1 MNQIISDFEM
11 IVNNLSIS
19 NNIND
24 SKNNMLKLFKLI
36 DLDFFT
42 ENPEIIFKLHRILA
56 KRPELLDISIRFTV
70 QVNLFSGSIINFGHQ
85 HHLNILKTRPIGC
98 FALTEKYA
106 GVFSGMIVNT
116 SFKYQSNTFIFN
128 TLESKDRKNWI
139 SQGLTSEYCVL
150 FAKGTYK
157 NNKNTIFPFLIKL
170 TNQDGCVHDTINISN
185 MGTKSVAN
193 YLDNAE
199 ISFNNHVVSEDCI
212 MDNFKKDN
220 INFMDIANRLLVG
233 RVILAQC
240 CLIGCKQIYDNTQI
254 YLNNKPIPNSIYKL
268 YNLPVIQEIFKNFY
282 IKFNKLNVYCREI
295 EIQLCN
301 FIKNN
306 DNHYD
311 NKLIKKINV
320 AKIAC
325 TEFVCKAISDLQI
338 NVGSVLLLKT
348 HSNLDA
354 FLTFR
359 FAEGDTNILRQ
370 KIVND
375 EIMKIKNNSLVNIFN
390 PYKLINKHQLYKI
403 LFGLYFYKPSEY
415 INYMISNQ
423 LIIKQISD
431 EIIDFEINHTIKSKL

>member
-1 MNQIISDFEM
+1 M
-11 IVNNLSIS
+11 
-19 NNIND
+19 
-24 SKNNMLKLFKLI
+24 SK
-36 DLDFFT
+36 
-42 ENPEIIFKLHRILA
+42 
-56 KRPELLDISIRFTV
+56 
-70 QVNLFSGSIINFGHQ
+70 
-85 HHLNILKTRPIGC
+85 
-98 FALTEKYA
+98 
-106 GVFSGMIVNT
+106 
-116 SFKYQSNTFIFN
+116 
-128 TLESKDRKNWI
+128 
-139 SQGLTSEYCVL
+139 
-150 FAKGTYK
+150 
-157 NNKNTIFPFLIKL
+157 
-170 TNQDGCVHDTINISN
+170 
-185 MGTKSVAN
+185 
-193 YLDNAE
+193 
-199 ISFNNHVVSEDCI
+199 
-212 MDNFKKDN
+212 
-220 INFMDIANRLLVG
+220 
-233 RVILAQC
+233 
-240 CLIGCKQIYDNTQI
+240 
-254 YLNNKPIPNSIYKL
+254 
-268 YNLPVIQEIFKNFY
+268 
-282 IKFNKLNVYCREI
+282 I

-359 FAEGDTNILRQ
+359 FAEGATNILRQ

-390 PYKLINKHQLYKI
+390 PYKLINKYQLYKI

-431 EIIDFEINHTIKSKL
+431 EIIDFEINQTIKSKL